1 MVNQHSLIISK
12 ELNIMRKNVS
22 ATIRLLDDGATVPFI
37 ARYRKEAT
45 GSLDEVT
52 IHTIL
57 VRHQALTEIFKRR
70 DFIIKAIKDHKAM
83 TPELQQ
89 RIEECIDPA
98 VLEDIYMPF
107 KPHRRSRAE
116 AAREK
121 GFEPLA
127 RIIMAQKTD
136 DLNKCAAK
144 YMPPSARKGAFSIEE
159 ALVGA
164 SDIIAEWVSESEK
177 ARAIVRAK
185 YVRNAV
191 ISSKV
196 VAGKENEGKTY
207 QNYFNY
213 SEPLRL
219 CTSHR
224 YLALRRAE
232 NEGILKINV
241 SIDDEEMTERLCR
254 MFVKQDATDESA
266 AFIRAAVKD
275 GYRRLLRPSI
285 ETEVSAS
292 VKEKSDTAAIAI
304 FADNVKQ
311 LLMAPPLGHKR
322 VLAVDPGF
330 RTGCKVVALDEQG
343 NLMAHEV
350 IYPCSPHN
358 DFYTSSDIVC
368 GMVDRFRIDIIAVGN
383 GSAGR
388 EAENFLSSLRYPRHV
403 SIVMVSEQGASIYSA
418 SEVARREFPNEDVT
432 VRGAVS
438 IGRRLIDP
446 LAELV
451 KIDPQSIGV
460 GQYQHDVNQTRLRE
474 ALDFTVES
482 CVTSVGVNLNTAS
495 RELLSYVSGIG
506 PQLAANI
513 VAFRAEHGDF
523 TSRRQLMDV
532 PRMGEKSFQQ
542 CAGFLRI
549 PGAQN
554 PLDATGVHPERYEL
568 VECMA
573 ADAGTTTDKMIGA
586 RSLLH
591 NIDLDNY
598 ISKDAGLPTLQDII
612 TELEKPGR
620 DPRGEIEEPVYD
632 DSVRTIADLHIGQEL
647 SGKINN
653 ITGFGAFVDLGL
665 KENGLIH
672 ISQLSDDFISSPS
685 DVVRVGQLVKVKVMD
700 IDIARGRITLTM
712 KGVPQ

>member
-127 RIIMAQKTD
+127 RIIMEQKTD
-136 DLNKCAAK
+136 DLNKSAAK

-159 ALVGA
+159 ALAGA

-241 SIDDEEMTERLCR
+241 SIDDDEMTERLCR
-254 MFVKQDATDESA
+254 MFVKQGATDESA

-482 CVTSVGVNLNTAS
+482 CVNSVGVNLNTAS